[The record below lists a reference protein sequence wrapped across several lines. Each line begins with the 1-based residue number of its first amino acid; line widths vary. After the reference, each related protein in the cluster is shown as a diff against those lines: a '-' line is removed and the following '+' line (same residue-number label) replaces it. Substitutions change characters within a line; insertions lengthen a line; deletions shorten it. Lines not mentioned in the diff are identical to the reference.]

1 MPHISLC
8 AQAEKRFLHCF
19 FDSCFVWV
27 VSVPLAFS
35 LSRFTGVPILP
46 LYTVCQGAEI
56 LKCVIGFVMLKR
68 GTWIRNIVVKE

>member
-1 MPHISLC
+1 MGGECTAGIF
-8 AQAEKRFLHCF
+8 AQ
-19 FDSCFVWV
+19 
-27 VSVPLAFS
+27 
-35 LSRFTGVPILP
+35 P